1 VQWLDNIDYVG
12 MLTNKELL
20 EIYKKEIYG
29 RMLTNKELLEIH
41 KK

>member
-1 VQWLDNIDYVG
+1 